1 MKKLKL
7 LLVIMMVLALVFSN
21 AYARPSSAA
30 NNNKKIIV
38 FEENF
43 SNADEMDEL
52 INAAGGTV
60 ERHLSIINAVS
71 AYLPDAALKRL
82 AAEKN
87 IKRIETDSI
96 VTMDKKPVPSP
107 TETPP
112 PPAPSQITPWGVDR
126 IDADLSWHLV
136 GAAVVKVAVLDTGI
150 DLDHPDL
157 AANIKGGY
165 NVISPRK
172 TADDDNGHGTHVAGI
187 IAAVNN
193 DFGVVGVGPTL
204 DLYAVKVLDRRGSGT
219 ISTIIAGI
227 EWAIANDID
236 VINMS
241 LGGAGSI
248 SLQEAVIKAYNA
260 GIVLV
265 ASAGNSY
272 GGSVGYPAAYVQ
284 VIAVSSIDSNDR
296 ISSFSSIGPEVD
308 VAAPG
313 GYIYST
319 YKGGVYAYMSGTSM
333 AAPHVTGA
341 VAVLLTRPDIAD
353 FDGDGTIE
361 PGEVYDIITG
371 TAEDLGDPNYDTS
384 FGFGLV
390 DVPAMLLAP

>member
-7 LLVIMMVLALVFSN
+7 LLVIIMVLALVFSN
-21 AYARPSSAA
+21 AYSHPSSAA

-38 FEENF
+38 FEESF
-43 SNADEMDEL
+43 SDEDEMDAL
-52 INAAGGTV
+52 VNAAGGTV

-82 AAEKN
+82 ATEKN
-87 IKRIETDSI
+87 IKRIENDSI
-96 VTMDKKPVPSP
+96 VTMDKKPVPVP

-112 PPAPSQITPWGVDR
+112 PAPSEVLPWGVDR
-126 IDADLSWHLV
+126 IGADEVWEQV
-136 GAAVVKVAVLDTGI
+136 VNTGVKVAVIDTGI

-165 NVISPRK
+165 NLISPRK

-187 IAAVNN
+187 IAAVDN

-204 DLYAVKVLDRRGSGT
+204 NLYAVKVLDRRGSGT
-219 ISTIIAGI
+219 ISTVIAGI
-227 EWAIANDID
+227 EWAIANGMD

-241 LGGAGSI
+241 LGGAGSS
-248 SLQEAVIKAYNA
+248 SLEEAVVKAYNA

-272 GGSVGYPAAYVQ
+272 GGSVGYPAAYPQ
-284 VIAVSSIDSNDR
+284 VIAVSSIDSNDT

-341 VAVLLTRPDIAD
+341 VAVLLTTNGALIPED
-353 FDGDGTIE
+353 
-361 PGEVYDIITG
+361 VYGIITE
-371 TAEDLGDPNYDTS
+371 TVEDLGALGYDTS
-384 FGFGLV
+384 YGYGLV